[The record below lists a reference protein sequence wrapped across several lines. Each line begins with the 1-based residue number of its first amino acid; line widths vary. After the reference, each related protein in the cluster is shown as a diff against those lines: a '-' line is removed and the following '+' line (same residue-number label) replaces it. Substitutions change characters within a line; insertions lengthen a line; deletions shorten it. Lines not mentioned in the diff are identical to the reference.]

1 MARTERAMGHL
12 EGASKSLEDAAKL
25 QLTLLRRM
33 VPIVEDLGEFVRHSL
48 ERAREE
54 GRYRNARDGSEVV
67 IEVKSEKR

>member
-12 EGASKSLEDAAKL
+12 EGASRALEDAAKL

-48 ERAREE
+48 EKAREE
-54 GRYRNARDGSEVV
+54 GGPRSARDRSEVV